1 MNARSLAYAVV
12 SAASLFA
19 LAGMAVGAPPAD
31 VGASTP
37 AAQARAKPQK
47 MWVFLKDKGFASRAE
62 QDAAVL
68 ALKDSAN
75 PRQVARR
82 QARRS
87 IAGLFDASDLPVDAG
102 YRTRIEATGAKIH
115 VESRWLNAVSVYAT
129 PEQVAALRGLD
140 CVAEVRPVLGG
151 KRRGTDGVP
160 TKADTTVARS
170 FYGYTEDQTNQ
181 VNLAA
186 LHGAGFTGEGVV
198 IGILDTGFHR
208 THQIFTQPLHP
219 LVVLAEHDF
228 INNDGNT
235 DIEGGDYGDQHVHG
249 TLILSVIGGYL
260 PGTFVGGAYDAHFV
274 LCKTEDVTSETPI
287 EEDNYVGGLE
297 LCEAQGADITTSSLG
312 YIDWYTQ
319 ADLDG
324 QTAVTTIAVN
334 IANNNGLHCCTAAGN
349 EGNDG
354 NPSTSTLIA
363 PADAFRVITC
373 GAVDSGGS
381 SAWFTSTGPTADG
394 RIKPEVMARGVDT
407 LCVWPYDDYN
417 YATASGTSLSTPVVA
432 SVVACLTGARP
443 SWSVDRMRTY
453 VTRSASDYAATH
465 TTDPLFIRGFGI
477 VNAYQAYLV
486 GCPADFDGNG
496 FVNGDDYDAFATLF
510 DIGNTGADFNG
521 DGFVNGNDYDAFAS
535 AFDAGC

>member
-1 MNARSLAYAVV
+1 MIARSLTSL
-12 SAASLFA
+12 SAASLFS
-19 LAGMAVGAPPAD
+19 LAGLALGAPPVDPGSSTA
-31 VGASTP
+31 GAP
-37 AAQARAKPQK
+37 AQPRK
-47 MWVFLKDKGFASRAE
+47 MWVFLKDKGFADSAA

-68 ALKDSAN
+68 ALKDSAH

-87 IAGLFDASDLPVDAG
+87 IAGLFDARDLPIDAG
-102 YRTRIEATGAKIH
+102 YRTRIEATGARVH
-115 VESRWLNAVSVYAT
+115 VESRWLNAVSVYAM
-129 PEQVAALRGLD
+129 PEDVAELRGLD

-151 KRRGTDGVP
+151 KRRGSDAEP
-160 TKADTTVARS
+160 SLADATATRG
-170 FYGYTEDQTNQ
+170 FYGYTEPQTQQ
-181 VNLAA
+181 VNLEA
-186 LHGAGFTGEGVV
+186 LHNAGFTGQGVV
-198 IGILDTGFHR
+198 IGVLDTGFHR
-208 THQIFTQPLHP
+208 SHQIFTQPAHP

-260 PGTFVGGAYDAHFV
+260 PGTFVGGAYDAQFV
-274 LCKTEDVTSETPI
+274 LCKTEDITSETPI

-334 IANNNGLHCCTAAGN
+334 IAGDNGLHCCTAAGN

-354 NPSTSTLIA
+354 DPNTSTLIA

-373 GAVDSGGS
+373 GAVDSGGN
-381 SAWFTSTGPTADG
+381 SAGFTSTGPTADG
-394 RIKPEVMARGVDT
+394 RVKPEVMARGVDT
-407 LCVWPYDDYN
+407 FCVWPYDDVN
-417 YATASGTSLSTPVVA
+417 YAQASGTSLSTPVVA

-477 VNAYQAYLV
+477 VNAHQAYLI
-486 GCPADFDGNG
+486 GCPADLDANG

-510 DIGNTGADFNG
+510 DIGDTGADFNG
-521 DGFVNGNDYDAFAS
+521 DGFVNGDDYDAFAS